1 MLLDYGERI
10 GRGADG
16 LIGHDRHAN
25 ALGDL
30 AEGIEVI
37 GRRWLL
43 KELYA
48 SFSENWEEAQGSQ
61 TVPAGVNVDAEG
73 DAAVEGIDKLC
84 DARNVRC
91 WIARTHLE
99 LERLVPM

>member
-25 ALGDL
+25 APGDL

-48 SFSENWEEAQGSQ
+48 GLSENWEESQGSQ
-61 TVPAGVNVDAEG
+61 AVPAGVDVDAEG
-73 DAAVEGIDKLC
+73 DAPIEGIDKLC
-84 DARNVRC
+84 DAGNVRC
-91 WIARTHLE
+91 RIARTHLE
-99 LERLVPM
+99 FEGLMPM